1 MKNESGF
8 TPLDTRVLVLPF
20 EPEKQTAGGILLP
33 DQKVEREEWATTK
46 ATLIA
51 AGSNAFLEWGG
62 SAARPGAGQSVVIA
76 QYAGKVH
83 TGSDGKKYRICNDTD
98 ILALMESENV

>member
-8 TPLDTRVLVLPF
+8 NPLDTRVLVLPF

-33 DQKVEREEWATTK
+33 DQRVEREEWATTK
-46 ATLIA
+46 ATFVA
-51 AGSNAFLEWGG
+51 AGSNAFLEWGDK
-62 SAARPGAGQSVVIA
+62 AAKPAVGQSVVIA

-83 TGSDGKKYRICNDTD
+83 TGTDGKKYRICNDTD
-98 ILALMESENV
+98 ILAILETEHV